1 MKRLTAFLL
10 WGAVILLAT
19 TDFCVAQAPSAAE
32 APVPEEETI
41 PAPEAEQLEPVK
53 TVELTP
59 ELAKKA
65 IDGFVLARDKYANST
80 IDQYETLEEFASKSE
95 EGRKL
100 EDDIKGLGF
109 KSLAEWEVAI
119 GTVSLTFGAV
129 SEGSDYDVPQQIEEV
144 KRDASMSE
152 ERKGQLIAWLN
163 SLMPSPN
170 NKAAILEVMKDE
182 GYREKLR
189 LLAEEE

>member
-10 WGAVILLAT
+10 WGAVILLAA
-19 TDFCVAQAPSAAE
+19 TDSCVAQMPPAE
-32 APVPEEETI
+32 TPVPEEETI
-41 PAPEAEQLEPVK
+41 PSPEADQLEPVK

-65 IDGFVLARDKYANST
+65 IDGFVLSRDKYANST
-80 IDQYETLEEFASKSE
+80 IDQYERLEEFASKSE

-100 EDDIKGLGF
+100 EADIKALGF
-109 KSLAEWEVAI
+109 KNLADWEIAI

-129 SEGSDYDVPQQIEEV
+129 SEGSDYDVPQQIAEV
-144 KRDASMSE
+144 KKDASMSE

-163 SLMPSPN
+163 SLVPSPN
-170 NKAAILEVMKDE
+170 NKSAILEVMKDE